1 MFSGRTTDIR
11 YAGGRPRGAMT
22 IDPESLRELAAE
34 IGFWPATT
42 ERLTSSGTVGR
53 LRFTLCIFI
62 AEEPSI
68 RSNST
73 ASSRHLEGNTT
84 VVLLANFRFHRLPL
98 RLSPLQRV
106 RVWPSPGGWSESP
119 TEWSGQ
125 GDSCTV
131 EVGVGDD
138 RCQRG
143 SRDGSAWCDLRRRQF
158 RRVRTSPRSGR
169 AAGHRANGH
178 DNDTSARAGD

>member
-53 LRFTLCIFI
+53 LRFTLRIFI

-98 RLSPLQRV
+98 RLSRSAEGSRLALARWLE
-106 RVWPSPGGWSESP
+106 RI
-119 TEWSGQ
+119 TDRMEWS
-125 GDSCTV
+125 
-131 EVGVGDD
+131 
-138 RCQRG
+138 R
-143 SRDGSAWCDLRRRQF
+143 
-158 RRVRTSPRSGR
+158 
-169 AAGHRANGH
+169 
-178 DNDTSARAGD
+178 